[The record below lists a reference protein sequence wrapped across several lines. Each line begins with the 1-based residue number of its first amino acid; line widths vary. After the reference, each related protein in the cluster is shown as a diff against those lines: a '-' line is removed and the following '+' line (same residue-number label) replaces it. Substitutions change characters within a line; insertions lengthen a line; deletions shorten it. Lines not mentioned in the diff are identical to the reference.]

1 MNVLQLHI
9 LQGSMAI
16 EFADVWLVMNGF
28 CNRKF
33 ILTCE
38 RGSAYFFPEL
48 WCSVTAECLKF
59 TYQMLYSVIFKT
71 DITHNIK
78 CWWSHVSRA
87 LPFVISFNGV
97 IWGTATKWGH
107 FTS

>member
-48 WCSVTAECLKF
+48 
-59 TYQMLYSVIFKT
+59 
-71 DITHNIK
+71 
-78 CWWSHVSRA
+78 
-87 LPFVISFNGV
+87 
-97 IWGTATKWGH
+97 
-107 FTS
+107 